1 MQQIEKMIGVKSEDF
16 TSFIPTLK
24 QAYSITSAKY
34 DRDTPHKLKMV
45 DSLIVLSGF
54 TFVLQVAYGV
64 LVCRDPFNSF
74 IAGVFCSMGIFAMTM
89 SLRIQLSGQKD
100 FEMHT
105 SKMIFEYI
113 IGCLLMFFAAFLLMG

>member
-1 MQQIEKMIGVKSEDF
+1 MKTEDF
-16 TSFIPTLK
+16 TSFMPNLK
-24 QAYSITSAKY
+24 QAYSITAAKY
-34 DRDTPHKLKMV
+34 DSSTPHKLKMV

-54 TFVLQVAYGV
+54 TFLLQVAYGV

-89 SLRIQLSGQKD
+89 SLRIQLSGQTD

>member
-1 MQQIEKMIGVKSEDF
+1 MQQLEKIIGVKTEDF
-16 TSFIPTLK
+16 TNFIPNIK
-24 QAYSITSAKY
+24 QAFTIASTRY
-34 DRDTPHKLKMV
+34 DSSTPPKLKMV
-45 DSLIVLSGF
+45 DSLIVLSGLVF
-54 TFVLQVAYGV
+54 LLQVAYGV

-100 FEMHT
+100 FAMHT
-105 SKMIFEYI
+105 SNMIFEYI